1 MSDIKAAATVLTD
14 ERIDRAIMK
23 SALFDNAFPTNDAL
37 HDFARW
43 IEREVLAQAGVT
55 AEPEGLAQ
63 SEKPHDLTIREAF
76 DAVGGWMNG
85 GEMGY
90 PSFGSFEALSIYTTK
105 MIRCFF
111 GNKAW
116 HERNDAQV
124 PAAEV
129 RAALEM
135 ARSYIDATST
145 EPGYGFARPDNPH
158 DFHPDAESCSAD
170 EIAAHKAACDA
181 YDKGE
186 YTPERGSEW
195 VGAMHI
201 LRAPWG
207 IGAYTMRD
215 EQAVKVLAAI
225 DNALA
230 QQSTADK
237 ASEVRAEEWISVE
250 DRLPEVGAWCNVL
263 VDRELGDFF
272 DRLNKPRY
280 DVYAAQLRDIDS
292 EGYASWQRWQ
302 MSDGGP
308 MGLLTLVSHWIP
320 LPNPPSTAD
329 SANKGEQA

>member
-129 RAALEM
+129 RAVEQRLDEM
-135 ARSYIDATST
+135 QAIIRAGSYWN
-145 EPGYGFARPDNPH
+145 GN
-158 DFHPDAESCSAD
+158 
-170 EIAAHKAACDA
+170 
-181 YDKGE
+181 
-186 YTPERGSEW
+186 
-195 VGAMHI
+195 
-201 LRAPWG
+201 
-207 IGAYTMRD
+207 
-215 EQAVKVLAAI
+215 EQAFADKTESDVAMLDDLLSDVFRKLRS
-225 DNALA
+225 LA

-237 ASEVRAEEWISVE
+237 ASEVRAAEWISVE
-250 DRLPEVGAWCNVL
+250 DQLPEPGMWL
-263 VDRELGDFF
+263 VAVETDDGMQVHSLE
-272 DRLNKPRY
+272 LNKKR
-280 DVYAAQLRDIDS
+280 QWMH
-292 EGYASWQRWQ
+292 EGEPTFCHGYYFDPKFWR
-302 MSDGGP
+302 
-308 MGLLTLVSHWIP
+308 P
-320 LPNPPSTAD
+320 LPAAPSTAD
-329 SANKGEQA
+329 SANTGEKGSDK